1 MFFESYLF
9 FLEIEKKLID
19 RLWKKK
25 IKIFHLKTISVT
37 WLLIFKTCA
46 PSCLVCGQQK
56 KTQTL
61 GLHIK
66 YKTLSR

>member
-1 MFFESYLF
+1 ME
-9 FLEIEKKLID
+9 
-19 RLWKKK
+19 KK

-37 WLLIFKTCA
+37 WLLIFKICA
-46 PSCLVCGQQK
+46 PSCFVCGQQK